1 MVASDRVAGAELLQ
15 RDIAKRRHEAREAME
30 ASRRDVEAP
39 DGSDEGDTR
48 EDIDGDGD
56 VSDGE
61 EERASESDDAAEE
74 ELASE
79 SDSEEEL
86 ESESDSEEEL
96 ESESDDAAAL
106 ESDSDGRVVDPVT
119 GLKRKRMAPALSMA
133 QKRELASAAVKAA
146 EASGAPAPKVRKN
159 GVLSL
164 SELRRRAREVA
175 RAKRNAAEAENEL
188 LDADS
193 DSEKEA
199 RIEHDRILGPEDFK
213 RIKALRT
220 AGQLGEALDRSGA
233 RKASATGAEEM
244 RRMLRAA
251 DKSAQADR
259 RVNPDALA
267 AVGLKRAHDK
277 ESRVASIM
285 AGREDRGV
293 FGAAKDRKN
302 KKAGGTS
309 NKEKGKKKNLPLA
322 ARVKAAKN
330 RRTSFVSKR
339 VKDKQFKGRFRK

>member
-61 EERASESDDAAEE
+61 EERASASDSEE
-74 ELASE
+74 ERESE

-133 QKRELASAAVKAA
+133 QKRELALAAVKAA

>member
-39 DGSDEGDTR
+39 DGSDEGDIDG

-74 ELASE
+74 ELA
-79 SDSEEEL
+79 
-86 ESESDSEEEL
+86 SESDSEEEL